1 MQGDPLST
9 AYIFGSGGHAR
20 VIASL
25 IPHEAEFVVPGHDGG
40 INEAE
45 FFERLDDH
53 IRHPIFIGIGSNEV
67 RRRIF
72 DRLKAAGVTVAT
84 CIAPHAF
91 VARTAVIEEGAVI
104 CAGAVVGAGARI
116 GRNAIVNTLASVD
129 HDCVLG
135 DDGMVAAGVTIAG
148 TVRIGV
154 NSFFGV
160 KSAVIPGITIGNN
173 VRVRAGAVIVRDV
186 PDDVTVSGI
195 PARIV
200 TARAQPGEQG

>member
-1 MQGDPLST
+1 MSA

-25 IPHEAEFVVPGHDGG
+25 IPYEAHFVVPGGEGG
-40 INEAE
+40 IDEAE
-45 FFERLDDH
+45 FFERVETYA
-53 IRHPIFIGIGSNEV
+53 RHPIFIGIGSNDV

-72 DRLKAAGVTVAT
+72 DRLKSAGVTVAT
-84 CIAPHAF
+84 CIAPNAF
-91 VARTAVIEEGAVI
+91 VAGTAVIGEGAVI
-104 CAGAVVGAGARI
+104 CAGAVIGAAARI
-116 GRNAIVNTLASVD
+116 GRNTIVNTLASVD

-135 DDGMVAAGVTIAG
+135 DDGLVAAGVTIAG
-148 TVRIGV
+148 TVTIGT

-160 KSAVIPGITIGNN
+160 KSAVIPNVTIGDN
-173 VRVRAGAVIVRDV
+173 VRVRAGAVVVKDV

-200 TARAQPGEQG
+200 TS